1 MTLSRTGRRGKLR
14 TTWKVR
20 PTPMRQTSKVLRPS
34 ICWPASRAEP
44 SSGGST
50 PFNTLKSVVLPAPF
64 GPMIPRIPPSAIEKL
79 TSLTAFKPPNMRDTS
94 STSRSG
100 PCVRGAARWGR
111 RGADVGNGG
120 RGGPSEPTVTDGP
133 EQAVGREQ
141 HDGDDGNAVHDALD
155 PGEIGAELGL

>member
-1 MTLSRTGRRGKLR
+1 
-14 TTWKVR
+14 
-20 PTPMRQTSKVLRPS
+20 MRQTSKVLHPS

-50 PFNTLKSVVLPAPF
+50 PFSTLKSVVLPAPF
-64 GPMIPRIPPSAIEKL
+64 GPMIPRISPSAIEKL
-79 TSLTAFKPPNMRDTS
+79 TSLTAFKPPNVRDTF

-100 PCVRGAARWGR
+100 PSVRSAAR
-111 RGADVGNGG
+111 RGEGC
-120 RGGPSEPTVTDGP
+120 PSEPAIADGP

-141 HDGDDGNAVHDALD
+141 HDGDDGDAVHDALD